1 MTTQR
6 NRSGGRPTLDEVAA
20 LAGVGRGTVSRVVN
34 GSPQVSPAA
43 RAAVERAI
51 VKLGYVPN
59 RAARSLVTRRT
70 DSVALVVSES
80 EERVF
85 GEPFFAGIVRGI
97 SSSLLETPLQLW
109 LAMAQSPAERERVEH
124 HLTNQHVDG
133 VLLLSL
139 HDADPLPTLLAE
151 RDLPVVLGGRP
162 ARMMPLHT
170 VSRPGDRRARL
181 AGRTLADTA
190 VSLATLD
197 RSDVAHLAASLAP
210 LDGAGVPWF
219 VDVDNASGA
228 RQAAAH
234 LVAAGRRRLA
244 SVAGPQDMGVGLA
257 RLTGFREA
265 CGEAGLPADEDL
277 IAYGD
282 FSEPSGVAAMRQ
294 LLARRPDLDAVF
306 VASDLMAA
314 GALRALREAG
324 KRVPEDVAVVGFE
337 DSAVARQT
345 DPPLTTVHQP
355 VEEMGRQMARLL
367 VSRIRGDELTQPY
380 VLLETHLV
388 VRQSA

>member
-6 NRSGGRPTLDEVAA
+6 ARSAGRPTLDEVAA

-59 RAARSLVTRRT
+59 RAARALVTRRT

-97 SSSLLETPLQLW
+97 SSGLQDTPLQLW

-124 HLTNQHVDG
+124 HLTSQHVDG

-139 HDADPLPTLLAE
+139 HDDDPLPHLLE
-151 RDLPVVLGGRP
+151 QRELPAVLGGRP
-162 ARMMPLHT
+162 ARMMPT
-170 VSRPGDRRARL
+170 DPVADPGQPTRN
-181 AGRTLADTA
+181 G
-190 VSLATLD
+190 
-197 RSDVAHLAASLAP
+197 
-210 LDGAGVPWF
+210 GWF
-219 VDVDNASGA
+219 VDVDNAGGA
-228 RQAAAH
+228 RQAVAH
-234 LVAAGRRRLA
+234 LVAAGRRRIA
-244 SVAGPQDMGVGLA
+244 TIAGSQDMGVGVA
-257 RLTGFREA
+257 RLAGYREA
-265 CGEAGLPADEDL
+265 CTAAGLPVDEAL

-282 FSEPSGVAAMRQ
+282 FSEPSGAAAMRQ
-294 LLARRPDLDAVF
+294 LLARRPELDAVF

-314 GALRALREAG
+314 GALRVLRETG
-324 KRVPEDVAVVGFE
+324 RRVPEDVAVVGFE

-367 VSRIRGDELTQPY
+367 VSRIRREQLARPY
-380 VLLETHLV
+380 EVLETHLV
-388 VRQSA
+388 VRHSA